1 MMYAV
6 KELPSVT
13 KVIANFTVSF
23 CAKLSFKLS
32 SLNYLVTCQKSDQV
46 VKKKND
52 NVDNN

>member
-13 KVIANFTVSF
+13 KVVIVNFTVSF

-46 VKKKND
+46 VKKK
-52 NVDNN
+52 